1 MMAGERRF
9 GKIENQK
16 NRRQADGNPYKEKAQ
31 AAPAYGEKA
40 GGKEK
45 GGEYIRNRKK
55 KKATF
60 RYQGKAYRVRQ
71 VGQGP

>member
-45 GGEYIRNRKK
+45 GGEYI
-55 KKATF
+55 
-60 RYQGKAYRVRQ
+60 QCH
-71 VGQGP
+71 